1 MYDVFL
7 MLQRFLKRVYV
18 YSTNQ
23 TKAENLES
31 ISKNKV
37 FKIENFPNPWLISQ
51 IPTLLTPLS
60 FPHWAICN
68 PPLDKLVSGL
78 HVGTSLDVR
87 PAAFSSVR
95 LAWARVTSAF
105 EMGIHIYRI
114 IWVYHLSWWCKWA
127 TVRSF

>member
-23 TKAENLES
+23 TKTENLES

-78 HVGTSLDVR
+78 HVGTSLDIR
-87 PAAFSSVR
+87 PAAFSSSDAG
-95 LAWARVTSAF
+95 LWN
-105 EMGIHIYRI
+105 GYPYIQNNLG
-114 IWVYHLSWWCKWA
+114 LSPELMM
-127 TVRSF
+127 